1 MVMNK
6 HYILSMMA
14 AAVLLAGCSD
24 IAEEQETR
32 TPIRLITSIA
42 PTRATTTQDV
52 QIADGQ
58 NLYVWATVGAS
69 PYLTAWRLTADG
81 AGGFSSQS
89 STPYYPNSP
98 LAMTYIHGNIQP
110 AIVDEK
116 TELPATM
123 SHTVK
128 IDQRQ
133 AADYAISD
141 LLYLNE
147 ASVSAQNTHAITL
160 QHKLSKIA
168 IVLTSSEYS
177 NDLLAKADVRI
188 CGIKPQIAITTADGT
203 LADAT
208 QGTQAATI
216 RPYQSSASTPEF
228 EAIIPCKQV
237 KPDKLITISLNGQT
251 AQLNP
256 TAPADAA
263 QFESGKKYTYTI
275 TVSQTAIT
283 FANSTI
289 TNWTDYSGST
299 PINNVDSHNTID
311 IRRNPLWYV
320 SKSNLNQDGTS
331 FSTVASTSQGYMYIW
346 SSAMALGYTANTTGY
361 NGYVLPTPKSVGND
375 HARATWHIPTAME
388 WIGIVPSN
396 STSNSIFGTPI
407 TAATIYTEPA
417 CTFGYNND
425 TKFGA
430 GNTSNPATPTG
441 TQYKSYW
448 STYEDNSGVRYAIRF
463 IGTPYCSVWKYQ
475 ILDRESNS
483 ATARAVVSSRLIDQI
498 NEDETARL
506 EAMMTTITAPGYDWT
521 ENENEGAVQRVFY
534 LSGWYTGSN
543 AAAPGD
549 NQNGLSGHFWTCTN
563 WNASKSWS
571 VHFVDIDING
581 QSVNDGDN
589 SSARPVRL
597 FRDGTEITK
606 NPLYYVAE
614 YNMTNLPNAG
624 TLTMASTDNAG
635 YWYTWADAMS
645 TFGASTSS
653 YNSYKKGNKAISG
666 YSGKT
671 WHLPSR
677 AEMLSIIPS
686 PNDENIF
693 AYISSVNTTALKEF
707 PASEKPI
714 WGYNSDTKNGIQED
728 AYFVYESSD
737 AFYVIRFLGTPYC
750 SIWKYAKSGGFTSS
764 NYGILTI
771 TSKMLN
777 DDITKDN
784 VATQFGTATACA
796 AEFDGLT
803 FVNGNDV
810 YKAAAKRVFY
820 MRGTRVYAGSGS
832 SANTN
837 EGNNGTFVTSTQVN
851 DTKFWDLHM
860 GNGYIN
866 IYSNVEKTT
875 GLSVRMFL
883 DN

>member
-6 HYILSMMA
+6 HYILSMIA

-24 IAEEQETR
+24 IAEEQEIR

-58 NLYVWATVGAS
+58 NLYVWATAGAS

-116 TELPATM
+116 TELAATM

-188 CGIKPQIAITTADGT
+188 CGIKPQIAITTADGM

-208 QGTQAATI
+208 QGTQPATI

-331 FSTVASTSQGYMYIW
+331 FSISQTSTQGYLYQW
-346 SSAMALGYTANTTGY
+346 ATAMALGYTASTDTY
-361 NGYVLPTPKSVGND
+361 NGYALPSTPKAATNDLVG
-375 HARATWHIPTAME
+375 ATWHIPTAME
-388 WIGIVPSN
+388 WESITPSGNHDLILN
-396 STSNSIFGTPI
+396 S
-407 TAATIYTEPA
+407 AAGLITEPA

-448 STYEDNSGVRYAIRF
+448 STYEASSDTHYAIRF
-463 IGTPYCSVWKYQ
+463 LGTPYCSVWRYK
-475 ILDRESNS
+475 LFDMGSKNT
-483 ATARAVVSSRLIDQI
+483 TARLEISSRLIDQI
-498 NEDETARL
+498 NEDETDRL
-506 EAMMTTITAPGYDWT
+506 TAMMATITAADYDWT
-521 ENENEGAVQRVFY
+521 ENENAGAVQRLFY
-534 LSGWYTGSN
+534 ACGHSTSTEEVPSASTTYIGENGYYWTTTNNPTIATKAYRMYFRSGAIGIYS
-543 AAAPGD
+543 D
-549 NQNGLSGHFWTCTN
+549 NDKTQ
-563 WNASKSWS
+563 AKS
-571 VHFVDIDING
+571 
-581 QSVNDGDN
+581 
-589 SSARPVRL
+589 VRL
-597 FRDGTEITK
+597 FRDNCPGKALELAEVGDIICGHGKAHSPTTGSLTCGGPK
-606 NPLYYVAE
+606 VAVVAYKGNGE
-614 YNMTNLPNAG
+614 AN
-624 TLTMASTDNAG
+624 
-635 YWYTWADAMS
+635 
-645 TFGASTSS
+645 SS
-653 YNSYKKGNKAISG
+653 YNNGLAIALQDAGSVYRWYTTDTGPCLGNQYA
-666 YSGKT
+666 T
-671 WHLPSR
+671 L
-677 AEMLSIIPS
+677 
-686 PNDENIF
+686 
-693 AYISSVNTTALKEF
+693 
-707 PASEKPI
+707 
-714 WGYNSDTKNGIQED
+714 
-728 AYFVYESSD
+728 SD
-737 AFYVIRFLGTPYC
+737 ALTDY
-750 SIWKYAKSGGFTSS
+750 K
-764 NYGILTI
+764 GIESTNRL
-771 TSKMLN
+771 
-777 DDITKDN
+777 
-784 VATQFGTATACA
+784 ATAACGSGHVHA
-796 AEFDGLT
+796 AAQAARNYENT
-803 FVNGNDV
+803 IPHPNGTSQWFLPTMGQWDLIIRAMTGYTGESPFTPTTNDN
-810 YKAAAKRVFY
+810 YKAAQFDVKIIAA
-820 MRGTRVYAGSGS
+820 GGSGMLT
-832 SANTN
+832 TN
-837 EGNNGTFVTSTQVN
+837 YGCWTSTEQSAIAAWVLN
-851 DTKFWDLHM
+851 FQT
-860 GNGYIN
+860 GYLT
-866 IYSNVEKTT
+866 YGGKASSFNVRAV
-875 GLSVRMFL
+875 LAF
-883 DN
+883 

>member
-24 IAEEQETR
+24 IAEQQETC

-58 NLYVWATVGAS
+58 NLYVWATAGAS

-160 QHKLSKIA
+160 QHMLSKIA

-597 FRDGTEITK
+597 FRDNCPGKALELAEVGDIICGHGKAHSATSGDIPCGTVKAGMVAYKNGENGIVISLTNMGSTK
-606 NPLYYVAE
+606 RWTDIANSNDNPQTLSHTPAVVGHNWVCGSKTQYT
-614 YNMTNLPNAG
+614 NMWGNSGGCGSWSNLNTMLTNIGG
-624 TLTMASTDNAG
+624 TSLGALSYWSCTENGSNGWSFDNAT
-635 YWYTWADAMS
+635 WY
-645 TFGASTSS
+645 G
-653 YNSYKKGNKAISG
+653 GN
-666 YSGKT
+666 
-671 WHLPSR
+671 
-677 AEMLSIIPS
+677 
-686 PNDENIF
+686 
-693 AYISSVNTTALKEF
+693 
-707 PASEKPI
+707 
-714 WGYNSDTKNGIQED
+714 
-728 AYFVYESSD
+728 
-737 AFYVIRFLGTPYC
+737 
-750 SIWKYAKSGGFTSS
+750 AKS
-764 NYGILTI
+764 
-771 TSKMLN
+771 
-777 DDITKDN
+777 
-784 VATQFGTATACA
+784 
-796 AEFDGLT
+796 
-803 FVNGNDV
+803 
-810 YKAAAKRVFY
+810 
-820 MRGTRVYAGSGS
+820 SG
-832 SANTN
+832 
-837 EGNNGTFVTSTQVN
+837 
-851 DTKFWDLHM
+851 
-860 GNGYIN
+860 GYIRP
-866 IYSNVEKTT
+866 V
-875 GLSVRMFL
+875 FAF
-883 DN
+883 

>member
-24 IAEEQETR
+24 IAEEQEIR

-58 NLYVWATVGAS
+58 NLYVWATAEAS

-89 STPYYPNSP
+89 STPYYPNSS

-133 AADYAISD
+133 AADYASSD

-299 PINNVDSHNTID
+299 PISNVDSHNTID

-331 FSTVASTSQGYMYIW
+331 FSISQTSTQGYLYKW
-346 SSAMALGYTANTTGY
+346 ATAMALGYTASTDTY
-361 NGYVLPTPKSVGND
+361 NGYALPSTPKAATNDLVG
-375 HARATWHIPTAME
+375 ATWHIPTAME
-388 WIGIVPSN
+388 WESITPSGNHDLILN
-396 STSNSIFGTPI
+396 S
-407 TAATIYTEPA
+407 AAGLITEPA

-448 STYEDNSGVRYAIRF
+448 STYEASSDTHYAIRF
-463 IGTPYCSVWKYQ
+463 LGTPYCSVWRYK
-475 ILDRESNS
+475 LFDMGSKNT
-483 ATARAVVSSRLIDQI
+483 TARLEISSRLIDQI

-506 EAMMTTITAPGYDWT
+506 EAMMTTITAADYDWT
-521 ENENEGAVQRVFY
+521 ENENAGAVQRLFY
-534 LSGWYTGSN
+534 ACGHSTSTEEVPSASTTYIGENGYYWSTTNNPTIATKAYRMYFRSGAIGIYY
-543 AAAPGD
+543 D
-549 NQNGLSGHFWTCTN
+549 NDKTQ
-563 WNASKSWS
+563 AKS
-571 VHFVDIDING
+571 
-581 QSVNDGDN
+581 
-589 SSARPVRL
+589 VRL
-597 FRDGTEITK
+597 FRDGYDYADPKTTIADATTS
-606 NPLYYVAE
+606 NISVGDILCSDGSIYDAANARYVINVKTPIGVIVHVGATGNST
-614 YNMTNLPNAG
+614 YNRALVMAMKDANKGNTCAWKTANG
-624 TLTMASTDNAG
+624 TLDNSVQ
-635 YWYTWADAMS
+635 YTNS
-645 TFGASTSS
+645 SNFTSED
-653 YNSYKKGNKAISG
+653 G
-666 YSGKT
+666 
-671 WHLPSR
+671 
-677 AEMLSIIPS
+677 SI
-686 PNDENIF
+686 
-693 AYISSVNTTALKEF
+693 YISSRNNSTWPAFQAAISNNGILAPSGTSGWFLPSAYQWNLMVNSMGSYTALRDCF
-707 PASEKPI
+707 ASRGGTNILGASENG
-714 WGYNSDTKNGIQED
+714 WYWSVSEYNANFAWYFTLHNG
-728 AYFVYESSD
+728 AWN
-737 AFYVIRFLGTPYC
+737 C
-750 SIWKYAKSGGFTSS
+750 SSS
-764 NYGILTI
+764 NKT
-771 TSKMLN
+771 N
-777 DDITKDN
+777 N
-784 VATQFGTATACA
+784 A
-796 AEFDGLT
+796 A
-803 FVNGNDV
+803 
-810 YKAAAKRVFY
+810 
-820 MRGTRVYAGSGS
+820 
-832 SANTN
+832 
-837 EGNNGTFVTSTQVN
+837 Q
-851 DTKFWDLHM
+851 H
-860 GNGYIN
+860 
-866 IYSNVEKTT
+866 
-875 GLSVRMFL
+875 VRSCLAF
-883 DN
+883 

>member
-58 NLYVWATVGAS
+58 NLYVWATAGAS

-116 TELPATM
+116 TELAATM

-208 QGTQAATI
+208 QGTQPATI

-275 TVSQTAIT
+275 TISQTAIT

-289 TNWTDYSGST
+289 NNWTDYSGST
-299 PINNVDSHNTID
+299 PISNVDSHNTID

-331 FSTVASTSQGYMYIW
+331 FSTVASTSQGYLFTW
-346 SSAMALGYTANTTGY
+346 ASAMALGYTASTSSYDGY
-361 NGYVLPTPKSVGND
+361 AMPTTPKSVTND
-375 HARATWHIPTAME
+375 LDRGTWHMPTRMECKSIIPSDGNTDY
-388 WIGIVPSN
+388 IYTYIP
-396 STSNSIFGTPI
+396 
-407 TAATIYTEPA
+407 AATVFTEPV
-417 CTFGYNND
+417 CTFGYNDD
-425 TKFGA
+425 TKFGE
-430 GNTSNPATPTG
+430 GNTSNPATPVG
-441 TQYKSYW
+441 TAFKSYW
-448 STYEDNSGVRYAIRF
+448 STYVADSYVRYAIRF
-463 IGTPYCSVWKYQ
+463 LGTPYCSVWKYQ
-475 ILDRESNS
+475 GLDMASNS
-483 ATARAVVSSRLIDQI
+483 STGRNIISSRLIDQI
-498 NEDETARL
+498 NPDETARL
-506 EAMMTTITAPGYDWT
+506 EAMMTTITAADYDWT

-534 LSGWYTGSN
+534 NCGWNT
-543 AAAPGD
+543 AAQAAPG
-549 NQNGLSGHFWTCTN
+549 QS
-563 WNASKSWS
+563 
-571 VHFVDIDING
+571 NG
-581 QSVNDGDN
+581 QWAFNWSTTEKSDKTTHSYCMRFSESLVYTPADYKTHGF
-589 SSARPVRL
+589 SVRL

-784 VATQFGTATACA
+784 VATLFGTATACA

-820 MRGTRVYAGSGS
+820 MRGTRVSAGSGS
-832 SANTN
+832 SANSN

-851 DTKFWDLHM
+851 DTNFWDLHM

-866 IYSNVEKTT
+866 IYSNVTKTT
-875 GLSVRMFL
+875 GMSVRMFL

>member
-1 MVMNK
+1 MNK

-58 NLYVWATVGAS
+58 NLYVWATAGAS

-208 QGTQAATI
+208 QGTQPATI

-331 FSTVASTSQGYMYIW
+331 FSTVASTSQGYLFTW
-346 SSAMALGYTANTTGY
+346 ASAMALGYTASTSSYDGY
-361 NGYVLPTPKSVGND
+361 AMPTTPKSVTND
-375 HARATWHIPTAME
+375 LDRGTWHMPTRMECKSIIPSDGNTDY
-388 WIGIVPSN
+388 IYTYIP
-396 STSNSIFGTPI
+396 
-407 TAATIYTEPA
+407 AATVFTEPV
-417 CTFGYNND
+417 CTFGYNDD
-425 TKFGA
+425 TKFGE
-430 GNTSNPATPTG
+430 GNTSNPATPVG
-441 TQYKSYW
+441 TAFKSYW
-448 STYEDNSGVRYAIRF
+448 STYVADSYVRYAIRF
-463 IGTPYCSVWKYQ
+463 LGTPYCSVWKYQ
-475 ILDRESNS
+475 GLDMASNS
-483 ATARAVVSSRLIDQI
+483 STGRNIISSRLIDKI
-498 NEDETARL
+498 NPDETARL
-506 EAMMTTITAPGYDWT
+506 EAMMTTITAADYNWT

-534 LSGWYTGSN
+534 NCGWNT
-543 AAAPGD
+543 AAQAAPG
-549 NQNGLSGHFWTCTN
+549 QS
-563 WNASKSWS
+563 
-571 VHFVDIDING
+571 NG
-581 QSVNDGDN
+581 QWAFNWSTTEKSDQTTHSYCMRFSESLLYTPADYKTHGF
-589 SSARPVRL
+589 SVRL
-597 FRDGTEITK
+597 FRDNCPGKALELAEVGDIICGHGKAHAATSGDIPCGTVKAGMVAYKNGENGIVISLTNMGSTK
-606 NPLYYVAE
+606 RWTDIANSNDNPQTLSHTPAVVGHNWVCGSKTQYT
-614 YNMTNLPNAG
+614 NMWGNSGGCGSWSNLNTMLTNIGG
-624 TLTMASTDNAG
+624 TSLGALSYWSCTENGSNGWSFDNAT
-635 YWYTWADAMS
+635 WY
-645 TFGASTSS
+645 G
-653 YNSYKKGNKAISG
+653 GN
-666 YSGKT
+666 
-671 WHLPSR
+671 
-677 AEMLSIIPS
+677 
-686 PNDENIF
+686 
-693 AYISSVNTTALKEF
+693 
-707 PASEKPI
+707 
-714 WGYNSDTKNGIQED
+714 
-728 AYFVYESSD
+728 
-737 AFYVIRFLGTPYC
+737 
-750 SIWKYAKSGGFTSS
+750 AKS
-764 NYGILTI
+764 
-771 TSKMLN
+771 
-777 DDITKDN
+777 
-784 VATQFGTATACA
+784 
-796 AEFDGLT
+796 
-803 FVNGNDV
+803 
-810 YKAAAKRVFY
+810 
-820 MRGTRVYAGSGS
+820 SG
-832 SANTN
+832 
-837 EGNNGTFVTSTQVN
+837 
-851 DTKFWDLHM
+851 
-860 GNGYIN
+860 GYIRP
-866 IYSNVEKTT
+866 V
-875 GLSVRMFL
+875 FAF
-883 DN
+883 

>member
-24 IAEEQETR
+24 IAEEQEIR

-58 NLYVWATVGAS
+58 NLYVWATAGAS

-116 TELPATM
+116 NELAATM

-208 QGTQAATI
+208 QGTQPATI

-251 AQLNP
+251 AQLTP

-331 FSTVASTSQGYMYIW
+331 FSISQTSTQGYLYQW
-346 SSAMALGYTANTTGY
+346 ATAMALGYTASTDTY
-361 NGYVLPTPKSVGND
+361 NGYALPSTPKAATNDLVG
-375 HARATWHIPTAME
+375 ATWHIPTAME
-388 WIGIVPSN
+388 WESITPSGNHDLILN
-396 STSNSIFGTPI
+396 S
-407 TAATIYTEPA
+407 AAGLITEPA

-448 STYEDNSGVRYAIRF
+448 STYEASSDTHYAIRF
-463 IGTPYCSVWKYQ
+463 LGTPYCSVWRYK
-475 ILDRESNS
+475 LFDMGSKNT
-483 ATARAVVSSRLIDQI
+483 TARLEISSRLIDQI

-506 EAMMTTITAPGYDWT
+506 EAMMTTITTADYDWT
-521 ENENEGAVQRVFY
+521 ENENAGAVQRLFY
-534 LSGWYTGSN
+534 ACGHSTSTEEVPSASTTYIGENGYYWSTTNNPTIATKAYRMYFRSGAIGIYS
-543 AAAPGD
+543 D
-549 NQNGLSGHFWTCTN
+549 NDKTQ
-563 WNASKSWS
+563 AKS
-571 VHFVDIDING
+571 
-581 QSVNDGDN
+581 
-589 SSARPVRL
+589 VRL

-624 TLTMASTDNAG
+624 TLTMASNDNAG
-635 YWYTWADAMS
+635 YWYSWADAMS

-666 YSGKT
+666 YTGKT

-784 VATQFGTATACA
+784 VATLFGTATACA
-796 AEFDGLT
+796 AEFDGLS

-820 MRGTRVYAGSGS
+820 MRGTRASAGSGS
-832 SANTN
+832 SANSN

-851 DTKFWDLHM
+851 DTYFWDLHM
-860 GNGYIN
+860 GNGYLN
-866 IYSNVEKTT
+866 IYSKAQKTT

>member
-32 TPIRLITSIA
+32 IPIRLITSIA

-58 NLYVWATVGAS
+58 NLYVWATAGAS

-208 QGTQAATI
+208 QGTQPATI

-331 FSTVASTSQGYMYIW
+331 FSTVASTSQGYLFTW
-346 SSAMALGYTANTTGY
+346 ASAMALGYTASTSSYDGY
-361 NGYVLPTPKSVGND
+361 AMPTTPKSVTND
-375 HARATWHIPTAME
+375 LDRGTWHMPTRMECKSIIPSDGNTDY
-388 WIGIVPSN
+388 IYTYIP
-396 STSNSIFGTPI
+396 
-407 TAATIYTEPA
+407 AATVFTEPV
-417 CTFGYNND
+417 CTFGYNDD
-425 TKFGA
+425 TKFGE
-430 GNTSNPATPTG
+430 GNTSNPATPVG
-441 TQYKSYW
+441 TAFKSYW
-448 STYEDNSGVRYAIRF
+448 STYVADSYVRYAIRF
-463 IGTPYCSVWKYQ
+463 LGTPYCSVWKYQ
-475 ILDRESNS
+475 DLDMASNS
-483 ATARAVVSSRLIDQI
+483 PTGRNIISSRLIDQI
-498 NEDETARL
+498 NPDETARL
-506 EAMMTTITAPGYDWT
+506 EAMMTTITAADYDWT

-534 LSGWYTGSN
+534 NCGWNT
-543 AAAPGD
+543 AAQAAPG
-549 NQNGLSGHFWTCTN
+549 QRNGEWTFNWSTTEKSDKTTHSYCMRFSGSLLYTPADYKTHGF
-563 WNASKSWS
+563 S
-571 VHFVDIDING
+571 
-581 QSVNDGDN
+581 
-589 SSARPVRL
+589 VRL
-597 FRDGTEITK
+597 FRDNCPGKSLELAEVGDIICGHGKAHAATSGALICGSPK
-606 NPLYYVAE
+606 VAIVA
-614 YNMTNLPNAG
+614 YKGDAG
-624 TLTMASTDNAG
+624 TADTSAGSDSYSGLAIAMQDVAGTYAWFTAENVNCVVHSESFIDALSMDGDWMKGIYNTNRLAKAACGSGHVHAAAQAAVNYENTVSHPAGTSQWFLPTIGQWNLIVKGLTGSSTDLSETANTDYLASNINPIITAAG
-635 YWYTWADAMS
+635 GTGFTANHYWSSVERSAYGGWIMR
-645 TFGASTSS
+645 FGEGWI
-653 YNSYKKGNKAISG
+653 YG
-666 YSGKT
+666 SGKKFT
-671 WHLPSR
+671 YPVRPVL
-677 AEMLSIIPS
+677 
-686 PNDENIF
+686 
-693 AYISSVNTTALKEF
+693 
-707 PASEKPI
+707 
-714 WGYNSDTKNGIQED
+714 
-728 AYFVYESSD
+728 
-737 AFYVIRFLGTPYC
+737 AF
-750 SIWKYAKSGGFTSS
+750 
-764 NYGILTI
+764 
-771 TSKMLN
+771 
-777 DDITKDN
+777 
-784 VATQFGTATACA
+784 
-796 AEFDGLT
+796 
-803 FVNGNDV
+803 
-810 YKAAAKRVFY
+810 
-820 MRGTRVYAGSGS
+820 
-832 SANTN
+832 
-837 EGNNGTFVTSTQVN
+837 
-851 DTKFWDLHM
+851 
-860 GNGYIN
+860 
-866 IYSNVEKTT
+866 
-875 GLSVRMFL
+875 
-883 DN
+883 